1 MAGAAAQY
9 GTGAPEPQVSGR
21 GSGAPPRKEH
31 SKRAHAQSHRSNTT
45 RSDTKRHRCRAD
57 ARAGPRAGPAQSSLQ
72 KKARPQHPNT
82 NRMCRCRAR
91 AGPTQNSTIKLK
103 NIQRQGNQNYSSDG
117 SSTERFQQANHTIIP
132 KLQKEGNR
140 YSSTQLISNASTKN
154 IKPPSLPLSN
164 NKQSA
169 NYIAIDESHQ

>member
-1 MAGAAAQY
+1 MQ
-9 GTGAPEPQVSGR
+9 
-21 GSGAPPRKEH
+21 
-31 SKRAHAQSHRSNTT
+31 
-45 RSDTKRHRCRAD
+45 
-57 ARAGPRAGPAQSSLQ
+57 PAIYHLQ
-72 KKARPQHPNT
+72 KQQLQGLQTDRNST
-82 NRMCRCRAR
+82 
-91 AGPTQNSTIKLK
+91 AGQNPLLHQTYNSTIKIK
-103 NIQRQGNQNYSSDG
+103 NIQKQGNQNYSSDG
-117 SSTERFQQANHTIIP
+117 SSAERFQQANHAIIP